1 MVTELMLILIVVG
14 VGIVFI
20 VWSNSR
26 KRQKS
31 EQDRREVEESTNKF
45 KLELEKTANE
55 IIGRMESQAAH
66 LENLLDDSERNRTQ
80 LEARVIELKKLLK
93 RSEGQ
98 STEIRDLLERLDD
111 AVDDVN
117 EMQKQMDAV
126 ERKINAAI
134 NVQIPPPP
142 VLNSMPS
149 IVPPL
154 INPLMP
160 QTPPVTQQ
168 PAQVQT
174 QPVQPPQPVQP
185 AASPIPPPPI
195 LRTPVTPP
203 PSQIP
208 TPQVTQPV
216 QPVTPQEDFSKVL
229 EKAQENLQPVQ
240 PPPIPQPAQPEI
252 KTPQVETPKP
262 RRKPSRQNVANVTG
276 SIAERQARVLAER
289 QTRST
294 ERIVPVEVIEQKPPT
309 PIVSA
314 RSEKIRQAAV
324 AAINNAVEQ
333 ENTIDVELSPVEELQ
348 ANKKIQS
355 LKTKAATLGETK
367 TETSPAKFADSNPDS
382 ANIRDMLLSGMTVE
396 EISKETGLGRGAIE
410 LVQQMARRQL
420 ERR

>member
-80 LEARVIELKKLLK
+80 LEARVIEMKKLLK

-154 INPLMP
+154 INPLVP

-168 PAQVQT
+168 PAQAQT

-185 AASPIPPPPI
+185 AVNPVASPIPPPPI
-195 LRTPVTPP
+195 LRTPVTPS

-229 EKAQENLQPVQ
+229 EKAQENLQPASIQQ
-240 PPPIPQPAQPEI
+240 PPRPEI
-252 KTPQVETPKP
+252 KTPQVETPKTH
-262 RRKPSRQNVANVTG
+262 RRPARQNVTG

-348 ANKKIQS
+348 ASKKIQS